1 MVQAPIHTLSLG
13 TLAFACHGID
23 FPLVGP
29 RMILERFATD
39 LSPDVSVDISNGGLS
54 EWEWRRSE
62 VLSWHVDNASRR
74 VRMEMQEWTATFDM
88 PGRHV
93 EARLGG
99 PWPRAVET
107 LLKVAVQLFG
117 LGLGRGLTFHSSSVD
132 SGGRGYVFTGR
143 SESGKSTA
151 ARLSEETGRTVLTEE
166 ITFVGPVDGSA
177 AACVHPLPVWNKSG
191 LLAQPVAVPLRAIY
205 ALEQAAEDRVEEIPR
220 GEQVRRLA
228 VAASIGVRHRLF
240 MERALDLAEQLVER
254 VPVHVLHFRKSPD
267 FWDVIEPGG
276 GAD

>member
-1 MVQAPIHTLSLG
+1 MQAPPLTFRIG
-13 TLAFACHGID
+13 GIAFACRGVD

-29 RMILERFATD
+29 RMVLERFATD
-39 LSPDVSVDISNGGLS
+39 VEADVAVEVTHGGLS
-54 EWEWRRSE
+54 EWEWKRSE
-62 VLSWHVDNASRR
+62 LLSWDVDETTRR
-74 VRMEMQEWTATFDM
+74 VRMEMQEWTAVFDL
-88 PGRHV
+88 PGRRM

-117 LGLGRGLTFHSSSVD
+117 LELRRGLTFHSSSVD

-143 SESGKSTA
+143 AETGKSTA
-151 ARLSEETGRTVLTEE
+151 ARLSEKRGRTVLTEE

-205 ALEQAAEDRVEEIPR
+205 ALEQAQEDRVEEISR

-254 VPVHVLHFRKSPD
+254 VPVHVLHFRKSPA

>member
-1 MVQAPIHTLSLG
+1 
-13 TLAFACHGID
+13 
-23 FPLVGP
+23 
-29 RMILERFATD
+29 
-39 LSPDVSVDISNGGLS
+39 
-54 EWEWRRSE
+54 
-62 VLSWHVDNASRR
+62 
-74 VRMEMQEWTATFDM
+74 MEMQEWTAVFDL
-88 PGRHV
+88 PARRV

-117 LGLGRGLTFHSSSVD
+117 LELRKGLTLHSSSVE
-132 SGGRGYVFTGR
+132 SAGRGYVFTG
-143 SESGKSTA
+143 SAETGKSTA
-151 ARLSEETGRTVLTEE
+151 ARLSEEVGRTVLTEE

-177 AACVHPLPVWNKSG
+177 AACVHPMPVWNKSG

-205 ALEQAAEDRVEEIPR
+205 ALEQAQEDRVEEIPR

-254 VPVHVLHFRKSPD
+254 VPVHVLHFRKSPA

-276 GAD
+276 RAD